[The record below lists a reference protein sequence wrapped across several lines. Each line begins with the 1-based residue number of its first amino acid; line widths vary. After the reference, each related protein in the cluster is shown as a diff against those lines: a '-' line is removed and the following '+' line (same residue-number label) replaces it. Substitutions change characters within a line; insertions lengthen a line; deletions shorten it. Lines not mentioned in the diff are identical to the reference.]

1 MNIKR
6 IGDFPINSKILI
18 RYPKDG
24 KEPTIDF
31 EYPDNE
37 RQIKNLWK
45 SSSIGLLAIGLSIVT
60 IMIILILFIF
70 SIKPDYP
77 NNCKGT
83 VLMNN
88 VTLDTT
94 GINLFCNNI
103 TRYYFFSYEKTGL
116 GYRWIVHGSE
126 PDSQI
131 LRTFFI
137 CIIVITLY
145 FILTYVYGKI
155 IAFIV
160 RKSKWGKTGYP
171 AWNKKIHDKHWQ
183 VVFTECPD
191 SLQIEIPLFSNV
203 YLDYEAEEE
212 FADYL
217 TEVDIREHD
226 IKYIKTKGLFRKKKT
241 LIPNVYLWKAT
252 FKFKKKPIKGYL
264 KVSFT

>member
-1 MNIKR
+1 MITKK

-24 KEPTIDF
+24 KEPTINF

-45 SSSIGLLAIGLSIVT
+45 SSGITLPAIGLTIVT
-60 IMIILILFIF
+60 IMALLVLFMF

-77 NNCKGT
+77 NNCKGK

-88 VTLDTT
+88 ITLDTT
-94 GINLFCNNI
+94 GINLFCDNI
-103 TRYYFFSYEKTGL
+103 TRYYFFSYERTGL
-116 GYRWIVHGSE
+116 GYNWIVHGPE
-126 PDSQI
+126 TNSQI
-131 LRTFFI
+131 WRTFFVCFI
-137 CIIVITLY
+137 GIILY
-145 FILTYVYGKI
+145 FILIYTYGKI
-155 IAFIV
+155 LAFIV
-160 RKSKWGKTGYP
+160 RKSKWGKIGYP
-171 AWNKKIHDKHWQ
+171 VWNKVIHNKHWQ
-183 VVFTECPD
+183 AMFTECPD
-191 SLQIEIPLFSNV
+191 SLQIEIPLFSNI

-252 FKFKKKPIKGYL
+252 FKFKKKPTKGFL
-264 KVSFT
+264 KINFT